1 MTVLLVLALVGTGVW
16 LALRHSLRIEHKN
29 KADGYATV
37 ERIPNGVG
45 MKYGLE
51 TEGTLGLSAPQLKQG
66 LRGFK
71 RLYPGVRVDVID
83 SDSYGLF
90 VEVLPK
96 TEKLRIYYSGGMFH
110 GDPAAKE
117 DPTSFLRIFNE
128 PSGGLKS
135 GIVQIRSD
143 MDSEEMVAAIRDEAG
158 KAQQRY
164 EEDTSTQQTRTS
176 RVKHTESAIRE
187 ALTGQ

>member
-1 MTVLLVLALVGTGVW
+1 MTVLLVLALVGNGVW

-83 SDSYGLF
+83 SDSYGPF

-96 TEKLRIYYSGGMFH
+96 TEERNNY
-110 GDPAAKE
+110 
-117 DPTSFLRIFNE
+117 SFLRIHDSN
-128 PSGGLKS
+128 GRLQR

-164 EEDTSTQQTRTS
+164 EEDTSTQ
-176 RVKHTESAIRE
+176 
-187 ALTGQ
+187 